1 MTVNITHFA
10 GLSLEEN
17 VKNNFKQADMEA
29 ALAHI
34 LQTRYNAITLAK
46 RFGCDPEQAASA
58 ALLHDLGRL
67 VPAHEYLDLAETFNL
82 EILPEEKQ
90 FPDLLH
96 QKLSRVIAVETFNIT
111 DKEVLNAVACHT
123 TLRPNAARLDKILF
137 LADKLAAVPGK
148 QPLCLWS
155 SNSWKNL
162 LMMPCTATCSTT
174 CKTAKCR
181 LCIPGSGLL
190 LKN

>member
-1 MTVNITHFA
+1 MTVNITHFD

-67 VPAHEYLDLAETFNL
+67 VPAHKYLDLAETFNL

-96 QKLSRVIAVETFNIT
+96 QKLSRVIAGQEHHPAS
-111 DKEVLNAVACHT
+111 EC
-123 TLRPNAARLDKILF
+123 R
-137 LADKLAAVPGK
+137 
-148 QPLCLWS
+148 
-155 SNSWKNL
+155 
-162 LMMPCTATCSTT
+162 TA
-174 CKTAKCR
+174 
-181 LCIPGSGLL
+181 
-190 LKN
+190 

>member
-1 MTVNITHFA
+1 MTVNITHFD

-67 VPAHEYLDLAETFNL
+67 VPAHEYLDLAKRS
-82 EILPEEKQ
+82 ILKYCRKKNN
-90 FPDLLH
+90 FPTCCTKNYL
-96 QKLSRVIAVETFNIT
+96 
-111 DKEVLNAVACHT
+111 
-123 TLRPNAARLDKILF
+123 
-137 LADKLAAVPGK
+137 G
-148 QPLCLWS
+148 S
-155 SNSWKNL
+155 S
-162 LMMPCTATCSTT
+162 
-174 CKTAKCR
+174 
-181 LCIPGSGLL
+181 L
-190 LKN
+190 LKRST

>member
-1 MTVNITHFA
+1 MTVNITHFD

-96 QKLSRVIAVETFNIT
+96 QNYL
-111 DKEVLNAVACHT
+111 
-123 TLRPNAARLDKILF
+123 
-137 LADKLAAVPGK
+137 G
-148 QPLCLWS
+148 S
-155 SNSWKNL
+155 S
-162 LMMPCTATCSTT
+162 
-174 CKTAKCR
+174 
-181 LCIPGSGLL
+181 L
-190 LKN
+190 LKRST